1 MPRHSSTMT
10 AVVITKPGGPDVLA
24 PRDVPTPEPAAGQL
38 LVKVAAAGVN
48 RPDVMQ
54 RQGLYPAP
62 PGHSPVPGLEAAGE
76 VVATGPGTARFK
88 AGDQVTALLNGGG
101 YAQYCLVE
109 EGSALPIPKGL
120 SLTEAAGL
128 PETVFTVWHNVFE
141 RGRLQ
146 AGETILVH
154 GGTSGIGTI
163 AVMLAKAKG
172 ARVIA
177 TAGSPDKCK
186 ACERLGADRAVDY
199 RKEDYVEAVKDVT
212 AGKGADLILDMVGGD
227 YIGRNITAAAEDGR
241 IVQIAFLKGSKVEL
255 DAGRLMM
262 KRLTYTGSTLRIR
275 SNAFKTA
282 LARAVEQNVW
292 PLIQASQVKPVIDS
306 TFPLARAAEAHSRM
320 EGGAHIGKIMLEV

>member
-199 RKEDYVEAVKDVT
+199 RTEDYVEAVKGVT
-212 AGKGADLILDMVGGD
+212 GGKGADLILDMVGGD